1 MEIELKI
8 FYYINKFRNSWFC
21 RTELGKKVL
30 LVIIS
35 LIVVNI
41 IIIIPQF
48 LSFQNAVYFFIF
60 LGLAI
65 FMLTYRPRK
74 PRSQMEIDGRD
85 WTRGVQ
91 RAHQEEARRRQEQ
104 KAWQRM
110 NRFMRR

>member
-1 MEIELKI
+1 MEIELKT

-30 LVIIS
+30 FVIIS

-41 IIIIPQF
+41 IIIIPNF

-74 PRSQMEIDGRD
+74 PSPMERAGYE
-85 WTRGVQ
+85 WAKGQQ
-91 RAHQEEARRRQEQ
+91 RAHQEEVRRRQEQ
-104 KAWQRM
+104 RGWQRI